1 MNFALSASGSF
12 AHTSKPHRWPWW
24 FHETVATP
32 FPHPPWAMEMC
43 NSLHQNVVANGIWF
57 LGLLGLPVII
67 YHYEFVL
74 LACLYVLF
82 QKYDYFIDYAQYK

>member
-1 MNFALSASGSF
+1 
-12 AHTSKPHRWPWW
+12 
-24 FHETVATP
+24 
-32 FPHPPWAMEMC
+32 MEMC
-43 NSLHQNVVANGIWF
+43 NSLHQNVVANVIWF